1 MTDKT
6 DKIEKTD
13 KSDKKHKKADT
24 AEAPAAPAAGAPA
37 AEQAPKKAPKKPQQ
51 PKHEGG
57 EHPAEGGAG
66 HKKPTKGKKPAAGEE
81 KPKDNIK
88 YIVRIANTDLDGTK
102 KVEYALTGIKGIGV
116 RISKILSRKADVDPH
131 AVMGYLAPEQVDR
144 LRSVIDNF
152 EQNVP
157 AWMLN
162 RRRDI
167 YTGENRH
174 LIGVDLTLGVNEDI
188 NLMKKIRSYKG
199 IRHERGQKVRG
210 QRTKSTGRTGATVG
224 VIRKKEA
231 AGGAATAAPSAA
243 PAAKKE

>member
-1 MTDKT
+1 MT
-6 DKIEKTD
+6 EKTE
-13 KSDKKHKKADT
+13 KSEKKQKKPEASEAT
-24 AEAPAAPAAGAPA
+24 APAAAAEAPKKGGKKQARPAEGQAPAEEAPKKGGKGKKAPAA
-37 AEQAPKKAPKKPQQ
+37 
-51 PKHEGG
+51 
-57 EHPAEGGAG
+57 
-66 HKKPTKGKKPAAGEE
+66 EE

-88 YIVRIANTDLDGTK
+88 YIVRIANTDLDGTQ
-102 KVEYALTGIKGIGV
+102 KVEYALTGIKGIGIRV
-116 RISKILSRKADVDPH
+116 SKILSRKAEVDPH
-131 AVMGYLAPEQVDR
+131 ATMGYLTMEQIDR
-144 LRSVIDNF
+144 LRNVVENF

-162 RRRDI
+162 RRKDI

-231 AGGAATAAPSAA
+231 PGAAATE
-243 PAAKKE
+243 KK